1 MSSPLSK
8 KKRDWIRHQTMRI
21 RRAIDAMD
29 LVSSGT
35 LLTRTK
41 VCGRPTCRCAYDSSA
56 RHGPYYE
63 WNRLKD
69 GRLVHSVISEEQ
81 AELVALAIE
90 NQRQIKRLLLLWEAE
105 TTNIILDLDDQ
116 NED

>member
-8 KKRDWIRHQTMRI
+8 KDRDRI
-21 RRAIDAMD
+21 RRQTKRIRQTIDAMD

-41 VCGRPTCRCAYDSSA
+41 VCGRPNCRCAVDSSA

-63 WNRLKD
+63 WNRLLD
-69 GRLVHSVISEEQ
+69 GRLVHSVISDEQ

-90 NQRQIKRLLLLWEAE
+90 NQRQIKQLLQLWEAE
-105 TTNIILDLDDQ
+105 TTDFILNPDGL
-116 NED
+116 EEE

>member
-8 KKRDWIRHQTMRI
+8 KERTRVRRRT
-21 RRAIDAMD
+21 RAIRKAIEEMD

-35 LLTRTK
+35 LLKRTK
-41 VCGRPTCRCAYDSSA
+41 VCGKPTCRCATDPSA

-63 WNRLKD
+63 WNRLMG
-69 GRLVHSVISEEQ
+69 GRLVHSVITEEQ

-90 NQRQIKRLLLLWEAE
+90 NQREIKRLLMRWEAV
-105 TTNIILDLDDQ
+105 TTNFILDQD
-116 NED
+116 ESEEG